1 MQMTPNLT
9 KINLETCVLEKPLFE
24 KKKQLTGMSLDSTLS
39 KVCPAALHSIKNGN
53 LYIKN
58 SNTCDMEKL
67 DLIMFEFLLWLM

>member
-39 KVCPAALHSIKNGN
+39 KVCPAALHFIKNGN
-53 LYIKN
+53 LCIKN

>member
-1 MQMTPNLT
+1 
-9 KINLETCVLEKPLFE
+9 
-24 KKKQLTGMSLDSTLS
+24 MSLDGTLS

-67 DLIMFEFLLWLM
+67 DLNMFEFLLWLM